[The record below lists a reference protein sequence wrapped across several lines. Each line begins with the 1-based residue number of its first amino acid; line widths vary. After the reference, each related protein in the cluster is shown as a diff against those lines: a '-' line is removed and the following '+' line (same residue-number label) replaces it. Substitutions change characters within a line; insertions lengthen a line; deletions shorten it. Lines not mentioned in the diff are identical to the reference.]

1 MDPRHIGIAGW
12 YHLAVFGLLLP
23 WIAVKSRSR
32 IAGRPL
38 PSLTSHLP
46 RVVIQLLV
54 LGAFSVLVSRVEWIQ
69 LFPREVP
76 PIWTMALGLLLAVL
90 AAAAMYPLWRRAV
103 QARKRTT
110 YLFMPRTG
118 AERAWWIAVACAAG
132 VTEEISWRGVQWV
145 LLTRWTGNLWIAAA
159 LCIVMFAVAHAV
171 QGGRSVTIILAFAAT
186 FHALVALSGSL
197 YVAMGAHV
205 LYDILAGLGYSRL
218 GEQLGYPRDP
228 AQLV

>member
-145 LLTRWTGNLWIAAA
+145 LLTRWTGNLWI
-159 LCIVMFAVAHAV
+159 
-171 QGGRSVTIILAFAAT
+171 
-186 FHALVALSGSL
+186 
-197 YVAMGAHV
+197 
-205 LYDILAGLGYSRL
+205 
-218 GEQLGYPRDP
+218 
-228 AQLV
+228 